1 MKKTEDKKRFSGKL
15 AVIVICSGMAVIY
28 FGITAYFHNRFLPST
43 MLNGINVSGKS
54 AEQVETMLKEEIDG
68 YVLKLEERN
77 GRKEEIR
84 GEDISLK
91 PEFGDSISS
100 LVDNQ
105 NAFSWPVSFFMP
117 RNLSET
123 TMVEFEEE
131 KLEEA
136 AAKLECMQKENQENP
151 KDAYCS
157 EYSANG
163 YEIIS
168 EEQGSKIKKKALM
181 TALKEGI
188 AGLKETI
195 SLEEENCYAKPKITS
210 DHEGLIQL
218 VDTLNQYTG
227 VVLTYDEGEKTQ
239 TLDGSI
245 THNWMDITDMQV
257 SINEEKVAEYV
268 DELASVHNTVF
279 RKHTLKTSYGETIDI
294 VNGDYGW
301 KVDKAGE
308 KEQIIQDIKEGISKK
323 REITYERRGASRGEN
338 DYGDTYVEINLTAQH
353 LFFYKNGS
361 LVTESDFVSGNI
373 SKNYDTPTG
382 IYGLTYKQKDA
393 VLRGENYASPVDFWM
408 PFCNNV
414 GMHDASWR
422 SSFGG
427 GIYKTSGSHGCIN
440 LPRSAAQKI
449 FENIEEGD
457 PVIVYTLPGTE
468 SAAVAAQEAAQVTA
482 LIQSIGEVT
491 LESEP
496 AIVMARKMY
505 NLLSPKGQ
513 AQVPNYDVLAASE
526 AQLAALKAQAAAEA
540 AAQQEPP
547 Q

>member
-268 DELASVHNTVF
+268 DELAYVHNTVF

>member
-151 KDAYCS
+151 KNAYCS

>member
-268 DELASVHNTVF
+268 DELAYVHNTVF

-468 SAAVAAQEAAQVTA
+468 SAAVATQEAAQVTA

>member
-227 VVLTYDEGEKTQ
+227 VV
-239 TLDGSI
+239 
-245 THNWMDITDMQV
+245 
-257 SINEEKVAEYV
+257 
-268 DELASVHNTVF
+268 
-279 RKHTLKTSYGETIDI
+279 
-294 VNGDYGW
+294 
-301 KVDKAGE
+301 
-308 KEQIIQDIKEGISKK
+308 
-323 REITYERRGASRGEN
+323 
-338 DYGDTYVEINLTAQH
+338 
-353 LFFYKNGS
+353 
-361 LVTESDFVSGNI
+361 
-373 SKNYDTPTG
+373 
-382 IYGLTYKQKDA
+382 
-393 VLRGENYASPVDFWM
+393 
-408 PFCNNV
+408 
-414 GMHDASWR
+414 
-422 SSFGG
+422 
-427 GIYKTSGSHGCIN
+427 
-440 LPRSAAQKI
+440 
-449 FENIEEGD
+449 
-457 PVIVYTLPGTE
+457 
-468 SAAVAAQEAAQVTA
+468 
-482 LIQSIGEVT
+482 
-491 LESEP
+491 
-496 AIVMARKMY
+496 
-505 NLLSPKGQ
+505 
-513 AQVPNYDVLAASE
+513 
-526 AQLAALKAQAAAEA
+526 
-540 AAQQEPP
+540 
-547 Q
+547 

>member
-188 AGLKETI
+188 AGLKESI

>member
-28 FGITAYFHNRFLPST
+28 FGVTAYFHNRFLPST

-308 KEQIIQDIKEGISKK
+308 KEQITQDIKEGISKK